1 MGEKLLKIAV
11 TYFLI
16 AVLLGMFM
24 SISQNFNFAPAH
36 AHIALLGWASLGIA
50 GIIYILYPRAEA
62 SKLGKTHFWLHNIGL
77 PIMMAG
83 LLLLEGGMV
92 TAEPIIALGATIT
105 TIGIIVFVLN
115 VYSNVSTADRK

>member
-50 GIIYILYPRAEA
+50 GIIYILYPKAEA

-77 PIMMAG
+77 PIMMSG
-83 LLLLEGGMV
+83 LLLLENGVV
-92 TAEPIIALGATIT
+92 TAEPAIAIGATLT
-105 TIGIIVFVLN
+105 TIGIILFAVN
-115 VYSNVSTADRK
+115 VCSNVSPVDRK

>member
-11 TYFLI
+11 IYFLI

-24 SISQNFNFAPAH
+24 SMTHNFNFTPAH

-50 GIIYILYPRAEA
+50 GLIYILYPKAEA
-62 SKLGKTHFWLHNIGL
+62 SKLGKAHFWFHNIGL
-77 PIMMAG
+77 PIMMIG

-92 TAEPIIALGATIT
+92 TAEPIIGIGANIT
-105 TIGIIVFVLN
+105 TIGIILFVINVFR
-115 VYSNVSTADRK
+115 NVSAAGRK